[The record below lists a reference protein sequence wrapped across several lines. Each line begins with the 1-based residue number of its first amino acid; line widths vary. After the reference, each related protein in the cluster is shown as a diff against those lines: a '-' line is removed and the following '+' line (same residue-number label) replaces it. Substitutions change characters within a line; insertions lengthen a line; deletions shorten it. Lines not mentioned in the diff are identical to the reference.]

1 MMVPRK
7 VCALCCV
14 LFSAFSNAVQFS
26 TPALNGDIPAQTW
39 KVRRDA
45 QVVKQNEDFSCGAA
59 SLATLLN
66 GYYGQS
72 LTESQI
78 LKDMNKPD
86 MMANFEDMA
95 RVVNGY
101 GFKAGGVALGYEQLA
116 KLTVPVVVYL
126 QVKGNDHF
134 SVLRGISPTHVQLA
148 DPSMGNRIFTKA
160 QFQEMWETRN
170 DALLKGKILLI
181 LPQQGNVTRNT
192 DFFVSPSPSVLP
204 LRTLVNRSSN

>member
-1 MMVPRK
+1 MRELAAV
-7 VCALCCV
+7 VIWLCAFWVIPTQAAYL
-14 LFSAFSNAVQFS
+14 A
-26 TPALNGDIPAQTW
+26 TPSLNGEVETHTW
-39 KVRRDA
+39 KSRRDA

-66 GYYGQS
+66 GYYGQA
-72 LTESQI
+72 LTEKQI

-101 GFKAGGVALGYEQLA
+101 GFKAGGVALSYEQLS

-134 SVLRGISPTHVQLA
+134 SVLRGISSTHVQLA
-148 DPSMGNRIFTKA
+148 DPSMGNRTFSKA
-160 QFQEMWETRN
+160 QFQEMWETRS
-170 DALLKGKILLI
+170 DANLKGKILLV
-181 LPQQGNVTRNT
+181 LPQDSAVSKNT
-192 DFFVSPSPSVLP
+192 SFFATPTPNDLSLQA
-204 LRTLVNRSSN
+204 LLLQRH

>member
-1 MMVPRK
+1 MMKRAAILLMCG
-7 VCALCCV
+7 VCA
-14 LFSAFSNAVQFS
+14 
-26 TPALNGDIPAQTW
+26 TPLYAAQMLTPTLNGEITTQTW
-39 KVRRDA
+39 KSRRDA

-101 GFKAGGVALGYEQLA
+101 GFKAGGVALSYEQLS

-148 DPSMGNRIFTKA
+148 DPSMGNRIFSKA
-160 QFQEMWETRN
+160 QFQEMWETRS
-170 DALLKGKILLI
+170 DAQLKGKILLV
-181 LPQQGNVTRNT
+181 LPLDAALTKNT
-192 DFFVSPSPSVLP
+192 AFFAMPSTSVLP
-204 LRTLVNRSSN
+204 IQALLIQPR

>member
-1 MMVPRK
+1 MRELV
-7 VCALCCV
+7 VVFWLCAAWAT
-14 LFSAFSNAVQFS
+14 STHAVYLA
-26 TPALNGDIPAQTW
+26 TPNINGEVAAQSW
-39 KVRRDA
+39 KSRRDA
-45 QVVKQNEDFSCGAA
+45 QIVKQNEDFSCGAA

-66 GYYGQS
+66 SYYGQS

-95 RVVNGY
+95 RVVSRY
-101 GFKAGGVALGYEQLA
+101 GFKAGGMALSYEQLS

-148 DPSMGNRIFTKA
+148 DPSMGNRTFSKA
-160 QFQEMWETRN
+160 QFQEMWETRS
-170 DALLKGKILLI
+170 DANLKGKILLV
-181 LPQQGNVTRNT
+181 LPQEVTATRNAS
-192 DFFVSPSPSVLP
+192 FFTAPSGNFLP
-204 LRTLVNRSSN
+204 LQAMVSSRH

>member
-1 MMVPRK
+1 MRLAVIPLMYG
-7 VCALCCV
+7 ALV
-14 LFSAFSNAVQFS
+14 APLYAAQLT
-26 TPALNGDIPAQTW
+26 TPSLNGEIPAQTW
-39 KVRRDA
+39 KSRRDA

-66 GYYGQS
+66 SYYGQS
-72 LTESQI
+72 ITESQI
-78 LKDMNKPD
+78 LKDMDKPD

-95 RVVNGY
+95 RVVNRY
-101 GFKAGGVALGYEQLA
+101 GFKAGGMALSYEQLS

-126 QVKGNDHF
+126 QVKGSDHF

-148 DPSMGNRIFTKA
+148 DSSMGNRNFSKA

-181 LPQQGNVTRNT
+181 LPQQGNVVRNT
-192 DFFVSPSPSVLP
+192 DFFVSPSPSALP
-204 LRTLVNRSSN
+204 LRTLVNRSFN